1 MPTIL
6 TGVVDDADILSNQR
20 VVDMSP
26 TIAQLEPDEA
36 PLTTMLQK
44 TSKRA
49 AFSQKVE
56 WLSDE
61 LVPRLTTLS
70 ASATSSATA
79 LSVATGTGTY
89 FRPGDVVR
97 IASTGENCAVSAVS
111 ADTVYLVGR
120 ALGQSAVSP
129 LPSAITSVSA
139 ASGVDLIKVGNAA
152 AEGATLG
159 TLIQT
164 KKVANY
170 NYAQIQRD
178 PWGFTN
184 TLVASKLYGG
194 PEPANEAKKK
204 LIEHKRQ
211 MENTLFWG
219 VRDLVTTGSA
229 PVGYVGG
236 LYQYI
241 QSNLTA
247 SVGSLTETIFET
259 FLRKAFRYGSQN
271 KVMFCSPLVASA
283 LSSFPQGKLA
293 PPSPSIDTYGVSLSK
308 YQSASGA
315 MVDIAIKRDWYDFA
329 AAGNQYGGIGV
340 VVDMDDIT
348 MRPLRDT
355 VLKPDRQANDE
366 DSIKQEYLTEWSLE
380 IGLEK
385 KHAIISG
392 ITGY

>member
-70 ASATSSATA
+70 ASATSAATA

-89 FRPGDVVR
+89 FRPGDVIR

-111 ADTVYLVGR
+111 ADTVYVVAR
-120 ALGQSAVSP
+120 TLGAV
-129 LPSAITSVSA
+129 TSISA
-139 ASGVDLIKVGNAA
+139 ASGVDVIKVGNAA

-219 VRDLVTTGSA
+219 TRDLVTTGSA
-229 PVGYVGG
+229 PIGYVGG
-236 LYQYI
+236 IYQYVT
-241 QSNLTA
+241 SNITS
-247 SVGSLTETIFET
+247 SVGALTETLFET

-293 PPSPSIDTYGVSLSK
+293 PPSPSIDTFGVSLSK

-315 MVDIAIKRDWYDFA
+315 MVDIMVKRDWYDFQ

-366 DSIKQEYLTEWSLE
+366 DSVKQEYLTEWSLE

>member
-6 TGVVDDADILSNQR
+6 SGVVDDADILSNQR

-44 TSKRA
+44 TASRA
-49 AFSQKVE
+49 AYSQKVE

-61 LVPRLTTLS
+61 LMPRLTTLS
-70 ASATSSATA
+70 ASAASADTA
-79 LSVATGTGTY
+79 IAVATGTGTY
-89 FRPGDVVR
+89 FRAGDVVR
-97 IASTGENCAVSAVS
+97 FATTGENASVSAVS
-111 ADTVYLVGR
+111 ANTIYVTR
-120 ALGQSAVSP
+120 ALGGVTA
-129 LPSAITSVSA
+129 LSA
-139 ASGVDLIKVGNAA
+139 ASGIDLVKIGNAA

-159 TLIQT
+159 TLVQT

-178 PWGFTN
+178 PFGFTN

-211 MENTLFWG
+211 LENTMFWG
-219 VRDLVTTGSA
+219 VRDLNTSGGA
-229 PVGYVGG
+229 PIGYCGG
-236 LYQYI
+236 LYQYVT
-241 QSNLTA
+241 SNVT
-247 SVGSLTETIFET
+247 SGVGTLTESVFET

-283 LSSFPQGKLA
+283 LSSFPQSKLA
-293 PPSPSIDTYGVSLSK
+293 PPAPSIDTYGVSLSK

-315 MVDIAIKRDWYDFA
+315 TVQIMVKRDWYDFQST
-329 AAGNQYGGIGV
+329 GNQYGGIGV
-340 VVDMDDIT
+340 VVDMEDVT

-366 DSIKQEYLTEWSLE
+366 DSVKQEYLTEWSLE

>member
-44 TSKRA
+44 VGKRA

-70 ASATSSATA
+70 ASAASDLTA
-79 LSVATGTGTY
+79 IAVATGTGTY

-97 IASTGENCAVSAVS
+97 IATTGENCSVSAVS
-111 ADTVYLVGR
+111 ANTVYVTR
-120 ALGQSAVSP
+120 ALGGVTA
-129 LPSAITSVSA
+129 LSA

-211 MENTLFWG
+211 LENSLFWG
-219 VRDLVTTGSA
+219 VRDLNTSGST
-229 PVGYVGG
+229 PIGYVGG
-236 LYQYI
+236 IFQYVTSNI
-241 QSNLTA
+241 TSVGGNLTE
-247 SVGSLTETIFET
+247 SVMET
-259 FLRKAFRYGSQN
+259 FLRTAFRYGSQN
-271 KVMFCSPLVASA
+271 KVMFVSPLVASA
-283 LSSFPQGKLA
+283 MSSFAQGKLA
-293 PPSPSIDTYGVSLSK
+293 LASVDTNKYGVSLGQ

-315 MVDIAIKRDWYDFA
+315 VIQIMIKRDWLDFQA
-329 AAGNQYGGIGV
+329 SGNQYGGIGV
-340 VVDMDDIT
+340 VVDMDDVK

-366 DSIKQEYLTEWSLE
+366 DSVKQEYLTEWSFEL
-380 IGLEK
+380 GQEK
-385 KHAIISG
+385 KHAIIRG

>member
-44 TSKRA
+44 VGSRA
-49 AFSQKVE
+49 AYSQKVE

-61 LVPRLTTLS
+61 LVPRLTTLA
-70 ASATSSATA
+70 ASATSADTA
-79 LSVATGTGTY
+79 ITVATGTGTY
-89 FRPGDVVR
+89 FRPGDVVK
-97 IASTGENCAVSAVS
+97 IATTGENCSVSAVS
-111 ADTVYLVGR
+111 ANTIYVTR
-120 ALGQSAVSP
+120 AIGGVTAL
-129 LPSAITSVSA
+129 SA
-139 ASGVDLIKVGNAA
+139 ASGGDLVKVGNAA

-211 MENTLFWG
+211 LENTMFFG
-219 VRDLVTTGSA
+219 VRDLNTSGSA
-229 PVGYVGG
+229 PIGYCGG
-236 LYQYI
+236 LFQYVT
-241 QSNLTA
+241 SNITT
-247 SVGSLTETIFET
+247 SVGTLTESVFEA

-271 KVMFCSPLVASA
+271 KVFFCSPLVLSA
-283 LSSFPQGKLA
+283 LSSFAQSKLA
-293 PPSPSIDTYGVSLSK
+293 PPSPSITEYGVSLST
-308 YQSASGA
+308 YQSAQGA
-315 MVDIAIKRDWYDFA
+315 KVQIAVKRDWYDFQSTS
-329 AAGNQYGGIGV
+329 GQYGGIGV
-340 VVDMDDIT
+340 MVDMDDVT
-348 MRPLRDT
+348 MRPLRNT

-366 DSIKQEYLTEWSLE
+366 DSVKQEYLTEWSME
-380 IGLEK
+380 IGNEK